1 MPIEIKA
8 VSKAEYA
15 AWLNMAKQEFA
26 MDMPVVT
33 DEAMK
38 FASAN

>member
-1 MPIEIKA
+1 MPIEIRA

-15 AWLNMAKQEFA
+15 TWLDMAKQEFA

-33 DEAMK
+33 DDAMK
-38 FASAN
+38 LASAN